1 MREKHIHDSSVYHLC
16 AGSQLAEFAEFAVL
30 NSYAEYLA
38 QFMQLKADHKGT
50 RYLFTERDSRGVYHY
65 YLRVVDVK

>member
-1 MREKHIHDSSVYHLC
+1 MREKHMHDSSVYHLC
-16 AGSQLAEFAEFAVL
+16 AGSQLAEFAVL
-30 NSYAEYLA
+30 NSYTEYLA

-65 YLRVVDVK
+65 YLRVVDVP